1 MFDEQK
7 AKEIRTAINSA
18 ANGTKKL
25 YEKLK
30 VELEVAKT
38 AEQFHEIADAIRKLI
53 KSDPDGAKLTTVNT
67 QIGKLMPDGWKKDG
81 QRGKSQATID
91 QEEAGEAAARD
102 IANGDDLRTDADG
115 GRVGHIADTVGAYI
129 TAAIKTALADKPAD
143 KVGSTVVT
151 VVRRTA
157 KSDALLAIIA
167 NLADEYQKV
176 KPTPA
181 NDAEQR
187 TENTLASI
195 AAKLES
201 EAKPKQKRTRGR
213 GKKATAKA

>member
-1 MFDEQK
+1 MFDKKTAQ
-7 AKEIRTAINSA
+7 EIRTAINSA

-30 VELEVAKT
+30 PQLEAAKT
-38 AEQFHEIADAIRKLI
+38 AERFHEIADEVRKLI

-67 QIGKLMPDGWKKDG
+67 QISKLMPDGWKKDG

-102 IANGDDLRTDADG
+102 IANGDELRTDEDG
-115 GRVGHIADTVGAYI
+115 GRVGHIADTVGGYI
-129 TAAIKTALADKPAD
+129 TAAIKSALTDKPAD

-167 NLADEYQKV
+167 NLADEYQKER
-176 KPTPA
+176 PAPA

-187 TENTLASI
+187 TEDTLASI
-195 AAKLES
+195 AAKLED
-201 EAKPKQKRTRGR
+201 KPKTRTR
-213 GKKATAKA
+213 GKKAAAKE

>member
-1 MFDEQK
+1 MFDKKTAQ
-7 AKEIRTAINSA
+7 EIRTAINSA

-30 VELEVAKT
+30 PQLEAATT
-38 AEQFHEIADAIRKLI
+38 AERFHEIADEIRKLI

-67 QIGKLMPDGWKKDG
+67 QISKLMPDGWKKDG
-81 QRGKSQATID
+81 QRGKSQATIE

-102 IANGDDLRTDADG
+102 IANGDELRTDEDG
-115 GRVGHIADTVGAYI
+115 GRIGHIADTVGAYM
-129 TAAIKTALADKPAD
+129 TAAIKAALTDKPAD

-157 KSDALLAIIA
+157 KSEALMAIIA
-167 NLADEYQKV
+167 NLTDEYQKER
-176 KPTPA
+176 PAPA

-187 TENTLASI
+187 TEDTLASI
-195 AAKLES
+195 AAKLED
-201 EAKPKQKRTRGR
+201 KPKTRTR
-213 GKKATAKA
+213 GKKAAAKA

>member
-1 MFDEQK
+1 MFDK
-7 AKEIRTAINSA
+7 KTAHEIRTAINSA

-30 VELEVAKT
+30 PQLEAATT
-38 AEQFHEIADAIRKLI
+38 AERFHEIADEIRKLI

-67 QIGKLMPDGWKKDG
+67 QISKLMPDGWKKDG

-102 IANGDDLRTDADG
+102 IANGDELRTDENG
-115 GRVGHIADTVGAYI
+115 GRIGHIADTVGAYM
-129 TAAIKTALADKPAD
+129 TAAIKTALTDKPAD

-167 NLADEYQKV
+167 NLTDEYQKER
-176 KPTPA
+176 PAPA

-187 TENTLASI
+187 TEDTLASI
-195 AAKLES
+195 AAKLED
-201 EAKPKQKRTRGR
+201 KPKTRTR
-213 GKKATAKA
+213 GKKAAAKA

>member
-1 MFDEQK
+1 MFDKKTAQ
-7 AKEIRTAINSA
+7 EIRTAINSA

-30 VELEVAKT
+30 PQLEAAKT
-38 AEQFHEIADAIRKLI
+38 AERFHEIADEVRKLI

-67 QIGKLMPDGWKKDG
+67 QISKLMPDGWKKDG

-102 IANGDDLRTDADG
+102 IANGDELRTDEDG
-115 GRVGHIADTVGAYI
+115 GRVGHIADTVGGYI
-129 TAAIKTALADKPAD
+129 TAAIKSALTDKPAD

-167 NLADEYQKV
+167 NLAEEYQKER
-176 KPTPA
+176 PA
-181 NDAEQR
+181 PENDAEQR
-187 TENTLASI
+187 TEDTLASI
-195 AAKLES
+195 AAKLED
-201 EAKPKQKRTRGR
+201 KPKTRTR
-213 GKKATAKA
+213 GKKAAAKE